1 MTVTLSNGETITIA
15 DGETQGTV
23 DVVVAAD
30 EDVYVDADSISA
42 SISGA
47 TGGNFENL
55 VVDST
60 PATTQITDTT
70 DDTTVSLSA
79 TGSITEAGG
88 TVTYTAELTSAAEGD
103 VTVTLSNGETITIAD
118 GETQGT
124 VDVVVAADE
133 DVYVDA
139 DSISAS
145 ISGATGGNFENL
157 VVDSTPATTQI
168 TDTTDDTTVSLSA
181 TGSITEA
188 GGTVTYTAELTSAAE
203 GDVTVTLSNGETIT
217 IADGETQGTVD
228 VVVAADE
235 DVYVDADSISASISG
250 ATGGNFENL
259 VVDSTPATTQITDT
273 TDDTTVSL
281 SATGSITEAG
291 GTVTYTAE
299 LTSAAEGD
307 VTVTLSNGETIT
319 IADGETQGTVDVVV
333 AADEDVYVDAD
344 SISASISG
352 ATGGN
357 FENLVVDSTP
367 ATTQITD
374 TTDDTTVSLSATGS
388 ITEAGGTVTYTA
400 ELTSAAEG
408 DVTVTLSN
416 GETITI
422 ADGET
427 QGTVDVVVAADED
440 VYVDADSISASI
452 SGATGGNFENL
463 VVDSTPATT
472 QITDTTDDTTVS
484 LSATGSITEAGGTVT
499 YTAELTSAAEG
510 DVTVTLSNG
519 ETITIADGETQGTV
533 DVVVAA
539 DEDVYVDADS
549 ISASISGATGG
560 NFENLV
566 VDSTP
571 ATTQITDTT
580 DDTTVSLSATGSI
593 TEAGGTVTYT
603 AELTSAAEGDVTVTL
618 SNGETITIADGETQG
633 TVDVVVA
640 ADEDVYVDADS
651 ISASISGATG
661 GNFEN
666 LVVDSTPATTQI
678 TDTTDDTT
686 VSLSATGS
694 ITEAGGTVTYTAE
707 LTSAAEGDVTVTLS
721 NGETIT
727 IADGETQGTVDVVV
741 AADEDV
747 YVDADSISASI
758 SGATGGNF
766 ENLVVDSTP
775 ATTQITDTTDDT
787 TVSLSAT
794 GSITEAGGTVTYTA
808 ELTSAAEGDVT
819 VTLSNGE
826 TITIADGET
835 QGTVDVVV
843 AADEDVYVDADSIS
857 ASISGATGGNFENL
871 VVDSTPATTQI
882 TDTTDDTTVS
892 LSATGSITEA
902 GGTVTYTAEL
912 TSAAEG
918 DVTVTLSNG
927 ETITIADGETQGT
940 VDVVVAA
947 DEDVYV
953 DADSISA
960 SISGATGGNFE
971 NLVVDST
978 PATTQITDTTDDTT
992 VSLSATGSITEAG
1005 GTVTYTAELTSA
1017 AEGDVTVTL
1026 SNGETITIADGETQ
1040 GTVDVVVAAD
1050 EDVYVDADSISASIS
1065 GATGGNFE
1073 NLVVDSTPATTQIT
1087 DTTDDTTVSLSATGS
1102 ITEAGGTVTY
1112 TAELTSAA
1120 EGDVTVTLS
1129 NGETITI
1136 ADGETQGT
1144 VDVVVAADE
1153 DVYVDADSISASI
1166 SGATGGNFEN
1176 LVVDSTPATTQITDT
1191 TDDTTVS
1198 LSATGSITEAGGTV
1212 TYTAELTS
1220 AAEGDVTVTLSNGET
1235 ITIADGETQGTVDVV
1250 VAADEDV
1257 YVDADSISASIS
1269 GATGGNFE
1277 NLVVDSTPATTQI
1290 TDTTDDTT
1298 VSLSATGS
1306 ITEAGGTVTYTAEL
1320 TSAAEGDVTV
1330 TLSNGE
1336 TITIADGETQGTVDV
1351 VVAADEDVY
1360 VDADSISAS
1369 ISGATGGNFENLVVD
1384 STPATTQITDTTDD
1398 TTVSL
1403 SATGSITE
1411 AGGTVTYT
1419 AELTSAAEG
1428 DVTVTLSN
1436 GETITIADGETQGTV
1451 DVVVA
1456 ADEDVYVDADSISAS
1471 ISGATGGN
1479 FENLVVDSTPA
1490 TTQITDTTD
1499 DTTVSLSATG
1509 SITEAGGTVTYTAEL
1524 TSAAEGDVTVTLSNG
1539 ETITIADGETQGT
1552 VDVVVAADE
1561 DVYVDADSISASIS
1575 GATGG
1580 NFENLVVD
1588 STPATTQI
1596 TDTTDDTTVSL
1607 SATGSITEA
1616 GGTVTYTAEL
1626 TSAAEGDVT
1635 VTLSNGETITIADGE
1650 TQGTVDVVV
1659 AADEDVYVDADS
1671 ISASISGATG
1681 GNFENLVVDSTPAT
1695 TQITDTTDDT
1705 TVSLSATGSITE
1717 AGGTVTYTAELTS
1730 AAEGDVT
1737 VTLSNGETITIAD
1750 GETQGTVDVVVA
1762 ADEDVYVDAD
1772 SISASISGA
1781 TGGNFENLV
1790 VDSTPAT
1797 TQITDT
1803 TDDTT
1808 VSLSATGS
1816 ITEAGGTVTYTAEL
1830 TSAAE
1835 GDVTVTLS
1843 NGETITIADGETQGT
1858 VDVVVAADEDVY
1870 VDADS
1875 ISASISGATG
1885 GNFENLV
1892 VDSTPATTQ
1901 ITDTTDDTTVS
1912 LSATGSI
1919 TEAGGTVTYTAEL
1932 TSAAEGD
1939 VTVTLSNG
1947 ETITIA
1953 DGETQGTVD
1962 VVVAADEDVYVDAD
1976 SISASISGA
1985 TGGNFENLVVDST
1998 PATTQITDTT
2008 DDTTVSLSATGS
2020 ITEAGGTV
2028 TYTAELTSAAEGD
2041 VTVTLSNGETITI
2054 ADGETQGTVD
2064 VVVAAD
2070 EDVYV
2075 DADSISA
2082 SISGATGGNF
2092 ENLVV
2097 DSTPA
2102 TTQITDTTDDTT
2114 VSLSATGSI
2123 TEAGGTVT
2131 YTAELTSAAEGDVT
2145 VTLSNGETITIAD
2158 GETQGTVDVVVAADE
2173 DVYVDA
2179 DSISASISGATGGN
2193 FENLVVD
2200 STPATTQITD
2210 TTDDTTVSLSATG
2223 SITEAGGTVTYTAE
2237 LTSAAEGDVTVTLSN
2252 GETITIADG
2261 ETQGTVDV
2269 VVAADEDVYVD
2280 ADSISASIS
2289 GATGGNF
2296 ENLVVDSTPATTQI
2310 TDTTD
2315 DTTVTLTTSDV
2326 NEDAASVTFTATLS
2340 NAAETEVTI
2349 TTDQGDIV
2357 IAAGETTGTLVV
2369 DIDETDI
2376 SNGSISSS
2384 VESVSGGN
2392 FEAVDFSS
2400 ATATAQIFDI
2410 TPTEAPG
2417 VTITEDANDDG
2428 LISAAELDGQVNV
2441 TISLTD
2447 TGAVEG
2453 DTLTVNGTDI
2463 VLTAAQITA
2472 GEVLTAVDAPAEGA
2486 TLTVEAT
2493 ITDAAGNVSEPGTD
2507 SAVLDTTAAGAP
2519 GVTIT
2524 EDANDDGLIS
2534 AAELDGQ
2541 VNVTISL
2548 TDTGALEGDTLTVN
2562 GTDIVL
2568 TAAQITAGEVLTA
2581 VDAPAEGATLTV
2593 EATITDAAGNVSE
2606 PGTDSAVLDT
2616 TAAGAPGVT
2625 ITEDAN
2631 DDGLIS
2637 AAELDGQVNVTISLT
2652 DTGALEGDTLTVNGT
2667 DIVLTA
2673 AQITA
2678 GEVLTAVDAPAEGA
2692 TLTVEATITDAA
2704 GNVSEPGTDSAVL
2717 DTTAA
2722 GAPGVTITE
2731 DANDDGLISAAEL
2744 DGQVNVTIS
2753 LTDTGALEGDTLT
2766 VNGTDIVLTA
2776 AQITAGEVL
2785 TAVDAPAEGATLTV
2799 EATITDAAGNVSEPG
2814 TDSAV
2819 LDTTAAGAPGV
2830 TITEDANDDGL
2841 ISAAELDGQVN
2852 VTISLTDT
2860 GALEGDTL
2868 TVNGTDIVLTAAQIT
2883 AGEVL
2888 TAVDAPAE
2896 GATLTVEATITDA
2909 AGNVSEPGTDSAVL
2923 DTTAAGAPGVT
2934 ITEDANDDG
2943 LISAAELDGQVN
2955 VTISLTD
2962 TGALEGDTL
2971 TVNGTDIVL
2980 TAAQIT
2986 AGEVLTAVDAP
2997 AEGATLTVEATITDA
3012 AGNVSEPG
3020 TDSAVLD
3027 TTAAGAPGVTIT
3039 EDANDD
3045 GLISAAELDGQVNVT
3060 ISLTDTGALEGDTLT
3075 VNGTD
3080 IVLTAAQITAGEV
3093 LTAVDAPAEGATLTV
3108 EATITDAAGN
3118 VSEPGTDSAVLDTTA
3133 TAGTVTVDDITVDDV
3148 INAAEAATTVSVT
3161 GNATGG
3167 DIKSGDTVTLEING
3181 ETYTTTVG
3189 ADGSW
3194 SVGVAGSDLAADTSF
3209 NAVVTSSD
3217 DAGNTVDSIGSS
3229 THSVDL
3235 TSNASIDVDIITPD
3249 KIINSF
3255 ESAEGVLVPITGW
3268 VSGDAQPGD
3277 TVTITLDGVEI
3288 GTAQVSEEQ
3297 DDQGRYLYEVDVLG
3311 SDLAGTNLA
3320 NPFIT
3325 ATVSGTDEAG
3335 NSFEAS
3341 STEIYKVDLFA
3352 DVDAF
3357 VQDPS
3362 GDSIISFDEQGNVKV
3377 GGWVEAGGDV
3387 QSITITDS
3395 EGNQVTITEG
3405 ISTEDDSGYVYF
3417 ESLVDVGSLTDGT
3430 LNIVINVTDGAG
3442 NEGQSET
3449 LHIEKDTGIA
3459 TPSISFEST
3468 GDDDVYNAA
3477 ELGDNGTVTATI
3489 SVAGSQVG
3497 DTLTYSVNGG
3507 ASVTVTL
3514 DQDDIDNGV
3523 AVEVSPEASITA
3535 TASDTAGNTST
3546 QASATAP
3553 AADAD
3558 IATPTIS
3565 IAGDINEDGV
3575 YNAVEL
3581 GEDGTVT
3588 ATISVTGSQVG
3599 DTLTYSVEG
3608 GSSVTVTLDQDDID
3622 NGVAVEV
3629 TPEDTITATLSD
3641 EAGNTSDSVSATAL
3655 AADTEVAT
3663 PTIAIAGDSNE
3674 DGVYNAEEL
3683 GEDGTVTA
3691 TISVTGSQ
3699 VGDTLT
3705 YSVNNGG
3712 LVTVELTAALID
3724 SGIEVEVSPE
3734 DTITAT
3740 LSDEAGNTSDS
3751 ASATALAADTSV
3763 EPPVITN
3770 ITDDSAGSDY
3780 STVTLHGTGE
3790 AGATVTLWVIA
3801 NSTNSGNDTQTGEYT
3816 ELSEVTTTVSED
3828 GTWSLDVSNL
3838 SDVPVNDNEFFK
3850 TVQTDEAG
3858 NTSDFSNTAH
3868 YWHGTWSGISAEADD
3883 DYVMT
3888 GSGNDS
3894 ITINSDDVNNALTVD
3909 GGAGTDTVIF
3919 KNFDA
3924 DQATFV
3930 LDDNGNLQ
3938 ITRGDTSDVVLLIDV
3953 ENVKIDGTTFT
3964 VDELFTP
3971 IVEITEDTN
3980 NDGYIS
3986 SSELSGEINVSIT
3999 LPIGAQE
4006 GNTLTVNGVA
4016 ITLTATHIAAGLI
4029 STTVS
4034 EPAEGETVTVTATLT
4049 DNQGNVSES
4058 GQDSAILDT
4067 SVSQPTVS
4075 IDSDS
4080 DTGSSNTDGV
4090 TNDTTPTFN
4099 ISGIDADVSSVEVFD
4114 GTNKLGDAQFVDGN
4128 WTFTPSSEM
4137 ADGSHDITVV
4147 ATDAVGNINSS
4158 ETLSIEIGGITAQD
4172 ETVTTEEDNAIT
4184 IDVLANDSDL
4194 DGDALSIDAAE
4205 LTSGQ
4210 GSVEIVDGKVVFT
4223 PAANFNGEATI
4234 SYTVTDSNGETA
4246 TAETTVNV
4254 TAVDDETVL
4263 TLNAV
4268 EVTEDSTVAGDT
4280 VATFSASD
4288 EDDTVTVGFTP
4299 GTNDDGYYAIDG
4311 MNVVLTPAGEAYL
4324 DAGNELPEIS
4334 LTTSGSDTD
4343 KTATATPTTNLV
4355 DDETV
4360 LTLNAVEVTEDS
4372 TVAGDTVA
4380 TFSASDEDDT
4390 VTVGFT
4396 PGTNDDG
4403 YYAIDGTNVVLTP
4416 AGEAYLDAGNEL
4428 PEISLTT
4435 SGSDTDKTVTATP
4448 TTNLVDDE
4456 TVLTLNAVEVT
4467 EDSTVAGDTVATF
4480 SASDEDDTVTVGFT
4494 PGTNDDGY
4502 YAIDGTNV
4510 VLTPA
4515 GEAYLDAGNELPEI
4529 SLTTSGSDTDKTATA
4544 TPTTNLVDDETV
4556 LTLNAVEV
4564 TEDSTVAGDT
4574 VATFSASDE
4583 DDTVTVGFTSG
4594 TNDDGYYAIDG
4605 TNVVLTP
4612 AGEAYLDA
4620 GNELPEISLTT
4631 SGSDTDKT
4639 VTATPTTNLVDD
4651 ETVLTLNAV
4660 EVTEDSTVAGDTVA
4674 TFSASDEDDT
4684 VTVGFTPGTNDDGYY
4699 AIDGTNVV
4707 LTPAGEAYL
4716 DAGNELPEISLT
4728 TSGSDTDKTAT
4739 ATPTT
4744 NLVDDET
4751 VLTLNAVEVTE
4762 DSTVAGD
4769 TVATF
4774 SASDEDDTVTV
4785 GFTPGTND
4793 DGYYAIDGTNVVL
4806 TPAGEAYL
4814 DAGNELPEISLT
4826 TSGSDTD
4833 KTATATPTTNLVD
4846 DETVLTLN
4854 AVEVTEDS
4862 TVAGDTVA
4870 TFSASDED
4878 DTVTVGFTPGTNDDG
4893 YYAIDGTNVVLTP
4906 AGEAYL
4912 DAGNELP
4919 EISLTTSGSDTDK
4932 TATATPTTNL
4942 VDDASELTAD
4952 SNSAQEDT
4960 SITVSSANGVL
4971 ANDSDEDSVL
4981 EIASFSVNGQNASA
4995 GSTLTIAGVGTLTIE
5010 ASGAYEFTPVD
5021 DWSGTVPQVT
5031 YTTNTGSDS
5040 TLDLNI
5046 TPVADAPSL
5055 TVTLGD
5061 ATSGGSTDTTLDANN
5076 VSDLGKN
5083 TNNEDV
5089 ETRTFDFGSENAG
5102 KTVTLSFDS
5111 VISGGWESS
5120 GTYADSYEVSSNGE
5134 LLESFTYSQS
5144 NGSSQS
5150 QSNTY
5155 TVQLD
5160 SDGKVAI
5167 EFNVDSTGSD
5177 EEVDISNIQ
5186 ATLTSSSDTLYP
5198 LTISAAQTDA
5208 DGSETLTYSIAALPD
5223 GVTLQ
5228 DQNGDTIEPN
5238 QDGSYT
5244 LVESQ
5249 LSGLNVAV
5257 EEDVSTDVDIAV
5269 TVTSSEGG
5277 SSAVTTETVTVPAG
5291 NDAPTIELETGADSV
5306 SVSEEGLAEGNADTT
5321 GNTDS
5326 TNTVTATGN
5335 FTVSDENDDS
5345 LTVSLVAPTGSYTS
5359 NGEAIVWSTNDE
5371 GDLVGSAN
5379 GETILT
5385 VSLGDVTNGSGSYTV
5400 TLSGSLDHS
5409 DTSSEDVESIQF
5421 GIKVSD
5427 GTETTT
5433 QSVTVNVEDDAP
5445 DSVTTTASLEL
5456 GNSAASSFA
5465 VSSIEGGLTSS
5476 SFTSA
5481 YNSNTDQTNTD
5492 SDSLVDVVEWGDN
5505 HDTSKYSL
5513 SDSADQSEESVGEN
5527 FVIGEF
5533 THVNKE
5539 VSSSYSTL
5547 DTTTMTYT
5555 FDIVIDGVT
5564 KSVTLEVELDH
5575 TETSN
5580 SGGSDADTVVMG
5592 TLPSTQ
5598 VEVNGVTY
5606 DVSLSG
5612 FKDSSGNI
5620 VTSLSTAENA
5630 SQTASVVAN
5639 VSVASGSSE
5648 SNDVLTGT
5656 LTVDAGADGGAV
5668 TAATT
5673 EDTNGTLVVNADGSY
5688 TYTPSETLTSSLGS
5702 GETTTVSY
5710 SYSVVDSDGDTSTN
5724 TLEITVTG
5732 SEATTS
5738 TSSGLSAEFYNYSG
5752 YGDYGN
5758 TDSISEAV
5766 SIISDASE
5774 PNATFVATEVN
5785 YTKSDGDLG
5794 AWGNLEDWI
5803 GDDSS
5808 SLTYND
5814 QQHTGDAVVKMTGSV
5829 SLDAGTYTIKV
5840 TADDGYQIKIDGE
5853 VVAVYDSNQG
5863 TTSRYATF
5871 TIDDSGTHDIEIV
5884 YWDQGGQYTLA
5895 VELADESGNY
5905 EYLGSDAYPTSHES
5919 SSTVTDT
5926 GSDSD
5931 SSTVVDGTDVDSLE
5945 DRINEINDIDR
5956 VQSKHGSIQGSDA
5969 DEDLRGYGGDNW
5981 SSKDYIDGGD
5991 GDDVLIGGGHK
6002 DTLIGG
6008 DGDDYLLGGLTTG
6021 EDWKT
6026 DTLTGGEGDDVF
6038 ILTDH
6043 GQANGWN
6050 DYADDLITDF
6060 NAAEDSLDLTDI
6072 LDGLDD
6078 APNSNADTDAISDFL
6093 NQHVS
6098 VEDGA
6103 VKIDGNDVATFGDD
6117 SDFDSNQDGSVTS
6130 SDSVTIIFNDQEY
6143 VINIDG

>member
-1 MTVTLSNGETITIA
+1 
-15 DGETQGTV
+15 
-23 DVVVAAD
+23 
-30 EDVYVDADSISA
+30 
-42 SISGA
+42 
-47 TGGNFENL
+47 
-55 VVDST
+55 
-60 PATTQITDTT
+60 
-70 DDTTVSLSA
+70 
-79 TGSITEAGG
+79 
-88 TVTYTAELTSAAEGD
+88 
-103 VTVTLSNGETITIAD
+103 
-118 GETQGT
+118 
-124 VDVVVAADE
+124 
-133 DVYVDA
+133 
-139 DSISAS
+139 
-145 ISGATGGNFENL
+145 
-157 VVDSTPATTQI
+157 
-168 TDTTDDTTVSLSA
+168 
-181 TGSITEA
+181 
-188 GGTVTYTAELTSAAE
+188 
-203 GDVTVTLSNGETIT
+203 
-217 IADGETQGTVD
+217 
-228 VVVAADE
+228 
-235 DVYVDADSISASISG
+235 
-250 ATGGNFENL
+250 
-259 VVDSTPATTQITDT
+259 
-273 TDDTTVSL
+273 
-281 SATGSITEAG
+281 
-291 GTVTYTAE
+291 
-299 LTSAAEGD
+299 
-307 VTVTLSNGETIT
+307 
-319 IADGETQGTVDVVV
+319 
-333 AADEDVYVDAD
+333 
-344 SISASISG
+344 
-352 ATGGN
+352 
-357 FENLVVDSTP
+357 
-367 ATTQITD
+367 
-374 TTDDTTVSLSATGS
+374 
-388 ITEAGGTVTYTA
+388 
-400 ELTSAAEG
+400 
-408 DVTVTLSN
+408 
-416 GETITI
+416 
-422 ADGET
+422 
-427 QGTVDVVVAADED
+427 
-440 VYVDADSISASI
+440 
-452 SGATGGNFENL
+452 
-463 VVDSTPATT
+463 
-472 QITDTTDDTTVS
+472 
-484 LSATGSITEAGGTVT
+484 
-499 YTAELTSAAEG
+499 
-510 DVTVTLSNG
+510 
-519 ETITIADGETQGTV
+519 
-533 DVVVAA
+533 
-539 DEDVYVDADS
+539 
-549 ISASISGATGG
+549 
-560 NFENLV
+560 
-566 VDSTP
+566 
-571 ATTQITDTT
+571 
-580 DDTTVSLSATGSI
+580 
-593 TEAGGTVTYT
+593 
-603 AELTSAAEGDVTVTL
+603 
-618 SNGETITIADGETQG
+618 
-633 TVDVVVA
+633 
-640 ADEDVYVDADS
+640 
-651 ISASISGATG
+651 
-661 GNFEN
+661 
-666 LVVDSTPATTQI
+666 
-678 TDTTDDTT
+678 
-686 VSLSATGS
+686 
-694 ITEAGGTVTYTAE
+694 
-707 LTSAAEGDVTVTLS
+707 
-721 NGETIT
+721 
-727 IADGETQGTVDVVV
+727 
-741 AADEDV
+741 
-747 YVDADSISASI
+747 
-758 SGATGGNF
+758 
-766 ENLVVDSTP
+766 
-775 ATTQITDTTDDT
+775 
-787 TVSLSAT
+787 
-794 GSITEAGGTVTYTA
+794 
-808 ELTSAAEGDVT
+808 
-819 VTLSNGE
+819 
-826 TITIADGET
+826 
-835 QGTVDVVV
+835 
-843 AADEDVYVDADSIS
+843 
-857 ASISGATGGNFENL
+857 
-871 VVDSTPATTQI
+871 
-882 TDTTDDTTVS
+882 
-892 LSATGSITEA
+892 
-902 GGTVTYTAEL
+902 
-912 TSAAEG
+912 
-918 DVTVTLSNG
+918 
-927 ETITIADGETQGT
+927 
-940 VDVVVAA
+940 
-947 DEDVYV
+947 
-953 DADSISA
+953 
-960 SISGATGGNFE
+960 
-971 NLVVDST
+971 
-978 PATTQITDTTDDTT
+978 
-992 VSLSATGSITEAG
+992 
-1005 GTVTYTAELTSA
+1005 
-1017 AEGDVTVTL
+1017 
-1026 SNGETITIADGETQ
+1026 
-1040 GTVDVVVAAD
+1040 
-1050 EDVYVDADSISASIS
+1050 
-1065 GATGGNFE
+1065 
-1073 NLVVDSTPATTQIT
+1073 
-1087 DTTDDTTVSLSATGS
+1087 
-1102 ITEAGGTVTY
+1102 
-1112 TAELTSAA
+1112 
-1120 EGDVTVTLS
+1120 
-1129 NGETITI
+1129 
-1136 ADGETQGT
+1136 
-1144 VDVVVAADE
+1144 
-1153 DVYVDADSISASI
+1153 
-1166 SGATGGNFEN
+1166 
-1176 LVVDSTPATTQITDT
+1176 
-1191 TDDTTVS
+1191 
-1198 LSATGSITEAGGTV
+1198 
-1212 TYTAELTS
+1212 
-1220 AAEGDVTVTLSNGET
+1220 
-1235 ITIADGETQGTVDVV
+1235 
-1250 VAADEDV
+1250 
-1257 YVDADSISASIS
+1257 
-1269 GATGGNFE
+1269 
-1277 NLVVDSTPATTQI
+1277 
-1290 TDTTDDTT
+1290 
-1298 VSLSATGS
+1298 
-1306 ITEAGGTVTYTAEL
+1306 
-1320 TSAAEGDVTV
+1320 
-1330 TLSNGE
+1330 
-1336 TITIADGETQGTVDV
+1336 
-1351 VVAADEDVY
+1351 
-1360 VDADSISAS
+1360 
-1369 ISGATGGNFENLVVD
+1369 
-1384 STPATTQITDTTDD
+1384 
-1398 TTVSL
+1398 
-1403 SATGSITE
+1403 
-1411 AGGTVTYT
+1411 
-1419 AELTSAAEG
+1419 
-1428 DVTVTLSN
+1428 
-1436 GETITIADGETQGTV
+1436 
-1451 DVVVA
+1451 
-1456 ADEDVYVDADSISAS
+1456 
-1471 ISGATGGN
+1471 
-1479 FENLVVDSTPA
+1479 
-1490 TTQITDTTD
+1490 
-1499 DTTVSLSATG
+1499 
-1509 SITEAGGTVTYTAEL
+1509 
-1524 TSAAEGDVTVTLSNG
+1524 
-1539 ETITIADGETQGT
+1539 
-1552 VDVVVAADE
+1552 
-1561 DVYVDADSISASIS
+1561 
-1575 GATGG
+1575 
-1580 NFENLVVD
+1580 
-1588 STPATTQI
+1588 
-1596 TDTTDDTTVSL
+1596 
-1607 SATGSITEA
+1607 
-1616 GGTVTYTAEL
+1616 
-1626 TSAAEGDVT
+1626 
-1635 VTLSNGETITIADGE
+1635 
-1650 TQGTVDVVV
+1650 
-1659 AADEDVYVDADS
+1659 
-1671 ISASISGATG
+1671 
-1681 GNFENLVVDSTPAT
+1681 
-1695 TQITDTTDDT
+1695 
-1705 TVSLSATGSITE
+1705 
-1717 AGGTVTYTAELTS
+1717 
-1730 AAEGDVT
+1730 
-1737 VTLSNGETITIAD
+1737 
-1750 GETQGTVDVVVA
+1750 
-1762 ADEDVYVDAD
+1762 
-1772 SISASISGA
+1772 
-1781 TGGNFENLV
+1781 
-1790 VDSTPAT
+1790 
-1797 TQITDT
+1797 
-1803 TDDTT
+1803 
-1808 VSLSATGS
+1808 
-1816 ITEAGGTVTYTAEL
+1816 
-1830 TSAAE
+1830 
-1835 GDVTVTLS
+1835 
-1843 NGETITIADGETQGT
+1843 
-1858 VDVVVAADEDVY
+1858 
-1870 VDADS
+1870 
-1875 ISASISGATG
+1875 
-1885 GNFENLV
+1885 
-1892 VDSTPATTQ
+1892 
-1901 ITDTTDDTTVS
+1901 
-1912 LSATGSI
+1912 
-1919 TEAGGTVTYTAEL
+1919 
-1932 TSAAEGD
+1932 
-1939 VTVTLSNG
+1939 
-1947 ETITIA
+1947 
-1953 DGETQGTVD
+1953 
-1962 VVVAADEDVYVDAD
+1962 
-1976 SISASISGA
+1976 
-1985 TGGNFENLVVDST
+1985 
-1998 PATTQITDTT
+1998 
-2008 DDTTVSLSATGS
+2008 
-2020 ITEAGGTV
+2020 
-2028 TYTAELTSAAEGD
+2028 
-2041 VTVTLSNGETITI
+2041 
-2054 ADGETQGTVD
+2054 
-2064 VVVAAD
+2064 
-2070 EDVYV
+2070 
-2075 DADSISA
+2075 
-2082 SISGATGGNF
+2082 
-2092 ENLVV
+2092 
-2097 DSTPA
+2097 
-2102 TTQITDTTDDTT
+2102 
-2114 VSLSATGSI
+2114 
-2123 TEAGGTVT
+2123 
-2131 YTAELTSAAEGDVT
+2131 VT

-2447 TGAVEG
+2447 TGA
-2453 DTLTVNGTDI
+2453 
-2463 VLTAAQITA
+2463 
-2472 GEVLTAVDAPAEGA
+2472 
-2486 TLTVEAT
+2486 
-2493 ITDAAGNVSEPGTD
+2493 
-2507 SAVLDTTAAGAP
+2507 
-2519 GVTIT
+2519 
-2524 EDANDDGLIS
+2524 
-2534 AAELDGQ
+2534 
-2541 VNVTISL
+2541 
-2548 TDTGALEGDTLTVN
+2548 LEGDTLTVN

-2753 LTDTGALEGDTLT
+2753 LTDTGA
-2766 VNGTDIVLTA
+2766 V
-2776 AQITAGEVL
+2776 
-2785 TAVDAPAEGATLTV
+2785 
-2799 EATITDAAGNVSEPG
+2799 
-2814 TDSAV
+2814 
-2819 LDTTAAGAPGV
+2819 
-2830 TITEDANDDGL
+2830 
-2841 ISAAELDGQVN
+2841 
-2852 VTISLTDT
+2852 
-2860 GALEGDTL
+2860 
-2868 TVNGTDIVLTAAQIT
+2868 
-2883 AGEVL
+2883 
-2888 TAVDAPAE
+2888 
-2896 GATLTVEATITDA
+2896 
-2909 AGNVSEPGTDSAVL
+2909 
-2923 DTTAAGAPGVT
+2923 
-2934 ITEDANDDG
+2934 
-2943 LISAAELDGQVN
+2943 
-2955 VTISLTD
+2955 
-2962 TGALEGDTL
+2962 
-2971 TVNGTDIVL
+2971 
-2980 TAAQIT
+2980 
-2986 AGEVLTAVDAP
+2986 
-2997 AEGATLTVEATITDA
+2997 
-3012 AGNVSEPG
+3012 
-3020 TDSAVLD
+3020 
-3027 TTAAGAPGVTIT
+3027 
-3039 EDANDD
+3039 
-3045 GLISAAELDGQVNVT
+3045 
-3060 ISLTDTGALEGDTLT
+3060 EGDTLT

-3133 TAGTVTVDDITVDDV
+3133 TAGTVTVDDITADDV

-3523 AVEVSPEASITA
+3523 AVEVSPEDSITA

-3553 AADAD
+3553 AADSD

-3581 GEDGTVT
+3581 GQDGTVT

-3599 DTLTYSVEG
+3599 DTLTYSVDG

-3629 TPEDTITATLSD
+3629 SPEDTIIATLSD

-3705 YSVNNGG
+3705 YSVNNGD

-3850 TVQTDEAG
+3850 AVQTDEAG

-3953 ENVKIDGTTFT
+3953 ENVKIDGTTYT

-4099 ISGIDADVSSVEVFD
+4099 ISGIDADVSSVELFD

-4158 ETLSIEIGGITAQD
+4158 ETLSIDIGGISAQD

-4311 MNVVLTPAGEAYL
+4311 
-4324 DAGNELPEIS
+4324 
-4334 LTTSGSDTD
+4334 
-4343 KTATATPTTNLV
+4343 
-4355 DDETV
+4355 
-4360 LTLNAVEVTEDS
+4360 
-4372 TVAGDTVA
+4372 
-4380 TFSASDEDDT
+4380 
-4390 VTVGFT
+4390 
-4396 PGTNDDG
+4396 
-4403 YYAIDGTNVVLTP
+4403 
-4416 AGEAYLDAGNEL
+4416 
-4428 PEISLTT
+4428 
-4435 SGSDTDKTVTATP
+4435 
-4448 TTNLVDDE
+4448 
-4456 TVLTLNAVEVT
+4456 
-4467 EDSTVAGDTVATF
+4467 
-4480 SASDEDDTVTVGFT
+4480 
-4494 PGTNDDGY
+4494 
-4502 YAIDGTNV
+4502 TNV

-4529 SLTTSGSDTDKTATA
+4529 SLTTSGSDTDKTA
-4544 TPTTNLVDDETV
+4544 
-4556 LTLNAVEV
+4556 
-4564 TEDSTVAGDT
+4564 
-4574 VATFSASDE
+4574 
-4583 DDTVTVGFTSG
+4583 
-4594 TNDDGYYAIDG
+4594 
-4605 TNVVLTP
+4605 
-4612 AGEAYLDA
+4612 
-4620 GNELPEISLTT
+4620 
-4631 SGSDTDKT
+4631 
-4639 VTATPTTNLVDD
+4639 TATPTTNLVDD

-4833 KTATATPTTNLVD
+4833 KTATTTPTTNLVD

-5612 FKDSSGNI
+5612 FKESSGNI